1 MAAATALS
9 SATSSSARVK
19 ATTSCAPAHSWITA
33 AASWPSAPT
42 TTIRTSVSGDRPI
55 DSGRHLFS
63 LLERA
68 HLRIVEHALP
78 AGDNGGG
85 DAVAHDVHRRA
96 SHVHHLVDSQQDG
109 GAFER
114 QAELREGGGEH
125 HERGA

>member
-9 SATSSSARVK
+9 SVTSSSARVK
-19 ATTSCAPAHSWITA
+19 ATTSCAPAHSWITP
-33 AASWPSAPT
+33 AASWPPAPT

-55 DSGRHLFS
+55 DSGRRLFS

-68 HLRIVEHALP
+68 HLRIVEDAFP

-85 DAVAHDVHRRA
+85 DAVAHHTHRRP
-96 SHVHHLVDSQQDG
+96 SLIHHLVDSQQDR

-114 QAELREGGGEH
+114 QAALPEG
-125 HERGA
+125 